1 MTFKY
6 FDELYNRMS
15 YWQNFHV
22 GQIERMGRTEESL
35 KNYNNE
41 FLIVYARDLISS
53 IPSDRTVATNFAK
66 RMVAAVSMLGQAVVP
81 FS

>member
-15 YWQNFHV
+15 YWQNFHI
-22 GQIERMGRTEESL
+22 GQVERIKKTEESL

-53 IPSDRTVATNFAK
+53 VPSDRTLARNFAK
-66 RMVAAVSMLGQAVVP
+66 RMVAAVSMLGQAVIY
-81 FS
+81 F